1 MRRHEQQSHG
11 ISAQTMKHLE
21 SLDYSK
27 IVKISNTLDS
37 TQDMFDDIHNKVEET
52 RYMLD
57 ELKEIENDI
66 KKTANSVENVIKEQ
80 NLLESKEVEIT
91 FDEESISESINEEV
105 LSVDVSESP
114 NAKTKDAGNTTIKIE
129 DYKMASED
137 DQPTPLSFFRNIKQQ
152 EK

>member
-1 MRRHEQQSHG
+1 
-11 ISAQTMKHLE
+11 
-21 SLDYSK
+21 
-27 IVKISNTLDS
+27 
-37 TQDMFDDIHNKVEET
+37 MFDDIHNKVEET

-66 KKTANSVENVIKEQ
+66 KRTANKVENVVKEQ
-80 NLLESKEVEIT
+80 KLLDTTEAEVAI
-91 FDEESISESINEEV
+91 DEESITEEV

-114 NAKTKDAGNTTIKIE
+114 NTKTKDSGNTTIKIE